1 MSIYQQPI
9 LIHLSDSNIFVMLQ
23 TYDPQNG
30 CSQRFCLSRKTLANQ
45 IDHTAEGVTIESD
58 LQNFCSVALVDT
70 DMTFVVYWLHGSG
83 KIQGYQQTFSVPV
96 NKIKQVL
103 SGGSVRHLHAQN
115 GPSKARLVFQ
125 PSAHEA
131 IAGIAGDKLK
141 QHALRRF
148 LRDNLNYGLG
158 EELLIERDTWVKG
171 FYFWSPEASFDGGI
185 VLHETTVIGKD
196 KRPHRKLFYSV
207 HS

>member
-30 CSQRFCLSRKTLANQ
+30 RSQCFCLSRKTLVDQ
-45 IDHTAEGVTIESD
+45 LDHTAEGVTIESD

-83 KIQGYQQTFSVPV
+83 KIQGYQQSFSVPV
-96 NKIKQVL
+96 SKITQVL
-103 SGGSVRHLHAQN
+103 SGGSVRHLHTQD
-115 GPSKARLVFQ
+115 GLSKARLSFQ
-125 PSAHEA
+125 PSACEA
-131 IAGIAGDKLK
+131 IAGIAKDKLK
-141 QHALRRF
+141 RHALRRF
-148 LRDNLNYGLG
+148 FRDNLNYGQE

-171 FYFWSPEASFDGGI
+171 FYFWSPETSFDGGI

-196 KRPHRKLFYSV
+196 NRPHRKLFYSV
-207 HS
+207 HT